1 MASMRVHELA
11 KEFDMSSKEL
21 LDKLQQMKIPAKSHA
36 SMLADAYVDKIR
48 KNLEPEIKQRAG
60 QLEDEEARKLAE
72 ERAEAERT
80 VAQARPSVEALEQ
93 KLAALKQEL
102 ESAAARYE
110 EAQEAVVPLRKEA
123 ARLRDDAEALNRKN
137 TDKYLVFAP
146 ELLNDGEEVL
156 GIGNVV
162 NLPNGWFDTFIYLHL
177 ENTGTAYTL
186 RVNDRTVAVVED
198 PFAPADFDLTPYVKQ
213 GDNLILLELHE
224 SNTPELQKGFTPTP
238 VKPFTN
244 SYLFA
249 QEKRS
254 IRDFNVA
261 LIPDSTR
268 KFGVLDLEVIVQNGY
283 NYEEPITVG
292 FDIYAPNGKL
302 LDFSVND
309 ITVPGRS
316 LDTVRFSPYIY
327 HTYENSWGAKGA
339 APLYRVMLYT
349 KRKGVFKEY
358 IPLKVGFGKTEM
370 KDGKITRFDKPVTI
384 VSERYNAAA
393 DAAATRKELLALKK
407 KGINTIWPNA
417 PQPYWFY
424 NLCDELGLFVID
436 QANINAPEKRDDRTT
451 GGTPSNDPRLADEYL
466 ERVRNMYYRSRNH
479 TCIIGFALGG
489 ESGNGYNMYKAYQ
502 WLKSVEPSRPV
513 ICIDADGEW
522 NTDLEI
528 VP

>member
-1 MASMRVHELA
+1 MKRIFLA
-11 KEFDMSSKEL
+11 IAVLCYTGAVYGQDGGRIHRSEFVPFDTRE
-21 LDKLQQMKIPAKSHA
+21 D
-36 SMLADAYVDKIR
+36 AD
-48 KNLEPEIKQRAG
+48 
-60 QLEDEEARKLAE
+60 
-72 ERAEAERT
+72 
-80 VAQARPSVEALEQ
+80 
-93 KLAALKQEL
+93 
-102 ESAAARYE
+102 
-110 EAQEAVVPLRKEA
+110 
-123 ARLRDDAEALNRKN
+123 ALNRKN

-162 NLPNGWFDTFIYLHL
+162 NLPNGWFDSFIYLHL

-316 LDTVRFSPYIY
+316 LDTVRFSPYII
-327 HTYENSWGAKGA
+327 TPTKIAGEPK
-339 APLYRVMLYT
+339 APPRYT
-349 KRKGVFKEY
+349 GSCS
-358 IPLKVGFGKTEM
+358 T
-370 KDGKITRFDKPVTI
+370 
-384 VSERYNAAA
+384 
-393 DAAATRKELLALKK
+393 
-407 KGINTIWPNA
+407 PNA
-417 PQPYWFY
+417 R
-424 NLCDELGLFVID
+424 ESS
-436 QANINAPEKRDDRTT
+436 RSTS
-451 GGTPSNDPRLADEYL
+451 PS
-466 ERVRNMYYRSRNH
+466 
-479 TCIIGFALGG
+479 
-489 ESGNGYNMYKAYQ
+489 K
-502 WLKSVEPSRPV
+502 
-513 ICIDADGEW
+513 
-522 NTDLEI
+522 
-528 VP
+528 

>member
-1 MASMRVHELA
+1 MKRIFLA
-11 KEFDMSSKEL
+11 IAVLCYAGAVYGQDGGRIHRSEFVPFDTRE
-21 LDKLQQMKIPAKSHA
+21 D
-36 SMLADAYVDKIR
+36 AD
-48 KNLEPEIKQRAG
+48 
-60 QLEDEEARKLAE
+60 
-72 ERAEAERT
+72 
-80 VAQARPSVEALEQ
+80 
-93 KLAALKQEL
+93 
-102 ESAAARYE
+102 
-110 EAQEAVVPLRKEA
+110 
-123 ARLRDDAEALNRKN
+123 ALNRKN

-146 ELLNDGEEVL
+146 GLLNDGEEVL
-156 GIGNVV
+156 GIGDVV
-162 NLPNGWFDTFIYLHL
+162 NLPNGWFDSFIYLHL

-213 GDNLILLELHE
+213 GDNIILLELHE

-327 HTYENSWGAKGA
+327 HTYENSWGAK
-339 APLYRVMLYT
+339 
-349 KRKGVFKEY
+349 E
-358 IPLKVGFGKTEM
+358 
-370 KDGKITRFDKPVTI
+370 
-384 VSERYNAAA
+384 
-393 DAAATRKELLALKK
+393 
-407 KGINTIWPNA
+407 
-417 PQPYWFY
+417 
-424 NLCDELGLFVID
+424 
-436 QANINAPEKRDDRTT
+436 
-451 GGTPSNDPRLADEYL
+451 
-466 ERVRNMYYRSRNH
+466 
-479 TCIIGFALGG
+479 IGRAH
-489 ESGNGYNMYKAYQ
+489 
-502 WLKSVEPSRPV
+502 V
-513 ICIDADGEW
+513 
-522 NTDLEI
+522 
-528 VP
+528 

>member
-1 MASMRVHELA
+1 MKRIFLA
-11 KEFDMSSKEL
+11 IAVLCYAGAVYGQDGGRIHRSEFVPFDTRE
-21 LDKLQQMKIPAKSHA
+21 D
-36 SMLADAYVDKIR
+36 AD
-48 KNLEPEIKQRAG
+48 
-60 QLEDEEARKLAE
+60 
-72 ERAEAERT
+72 
-80 VAQARPSVEALEQ
+80 
-93 KLAALKQEL
+93 
-102 ESAAARYE
+102 
-110 EAQEAVVPLRKEA
+110 
-123 ARLRDDAEALNRKN
+123 ALNRKN

-146 ELLNDGEEVL
+146 GLLNDGEEVL

-162 NLPNGWFDTFIYLHL
+162 NLPNGWFDSFIYLHL

>member
-1 MASMRVHELA
+1 MC
-11 KEFDMSSKEL
+11 
-21 LDKLQQMKIPAKSHA
+21 
-36 SMLADAYVDKIR
+36 IR
-48 KNLEPEIKQRAG
+48 
-60 QLEDEEARKLAE
+60 
-72 ERAEAERT
+72 
-80 VAQARPSVEALEQ
+80 
-93 KLAALKQEL
+93 
-102 ESAAARYE
+102 
-110 EAQEAVVPLRKEA
+110 
-123 ARLRDDAEALNRKN
+123 
-137 TDKYLVFAP
+137 
-146 ELLNDGEEVL
+146 
-156 GIGNVV
+156 
-162 NLPNGWFDTFIYLHL
+162 
-177 ENTGTAYTL
+177 
-186 RVNDRTVAVVED
+186 DR
-198 PFAPADFDLTPYVKQ
+198 
-213 GDNLILLELHE
+213 
-224 SNTPELQKGFTPTP
+224 
-238 VKPFTN
+238 
-244 SYLFA
+244 
-249 QEKRS
+249 EKRS

-292 FDIYAPNGKL
+292 FDIYAPNSKL

-370 KDGKITRFDKPVTI
+370 KDGKIIRFDKPVTI

>member
-1 MASMRVHELA
+1 MKRIFLA
-11 KEFDMSSKEL
+11 IAVLCYTGAVYGQDGGRIHRSEFVPFDTRE
-21 LDKLQQMKIPAKSHA
+21 D
-36 SMLADAYVDKIR
+36 AD
-48 KNLEPEIKQRAG
+48 
-60 QLEDEEARKLAE
+60 
-72 ERAEAERT
+72 
-80 VAQARPSVEALEQ
+80 
-93 KLAALKQEL
+93 
-102 ESAAARYE
+102 
-110 EAQEAVVPLRKEA
+110 
-123 ARLRDDAEALNRKN
+123 ALNRKN

-162 NLPNGWFDTFIYLHL
+162 NLPNGWFDSFIYLHL

-327 HTYENSWGAKGA
+327 HTYENSWGN
-339 APLYRVMLYT
+339 PLYRWEKHRETGYQWW
-349 KRKGVFKEY
+349 
-358 IPLKVGFGKTEM
+358 
-370 KDGKITRFDKPVTI
+370 ITRLWYCFELYDVVRIDHFRGFDEYFSIPYGSETAAPGHWEKGPGIELFRAVEQALGKREIIAEDLGYMSETVRQLVRDSGFPGMKVLEFAFDSRDTGSASDYLPHNYPVNSVAYTGTHDNETLVSWYQTI
-384 VSERYNAAA
+384 TSAERALVRDYLCDYAMPEAQLYKSMIA
-393 DAAATRKELLALKK
+393 LIFRSAAATCIIPMQDWLGLDNSARINKPSTVGQNWRWRLKK
-407 KGINTIWPNA
+407 TQLTKKLQKEIC
-417 PQPYWFY
+417 Q
-424 NLCDELGLFVID
+424 L
-436 QANINAPEKRDDRTT
+436 TT
-451 GGTPSNDPRLADEYL
+451 RYGRMNWA
-466 ERVRNMYYRSRNH
+466 
-479 TCIIGFALGG
+479 
-489 ESGNGYNMYKAYQ
+489 
-502 WLKSVEPSRPV
+502 
-513 ICIDADGEW
+513 
-522 NTDLEI
+522 
-528 VP
+528 

>member
-1 MASMRVHELA
+1 MKRIFLA
-11 KEFDMSSKEL
+11 IAVLCYAGAVYGQDGGRIHRSEFVPFDTRE
-21 LDKLQQMKIPAKSHA
+21 D
-36 SMLADAYVDKIR
+36 AD
-48 KNLEPEIKQRAG
+48 
-60 QLEDEEARKLAE
+60 
-72 ERAEAERT
+72 
-80 VAQARPSVEALEQ
+80 
-93 KLAALKQEL
+93 
-102 ESAAARYE
+102 
-110 EAQEAVVPLRKEA
+110 
-123 ARLRDDAEALNRKN
+123 ALNRKN

-146 ELLNDGEEVL
+146 GLLNDGEEVL
-156 GIGNVV
+156 GIGDVV
-162 NLPNGWFDTFIYLHL
+162 NLPNGWFDSFIYLHL

-292 FDIYAPNGKL
+292 FDIYAPNSKL

-370 KDGKITRFDKPVTI
+370 KDGKIIRFDKPVTI

-436 QANINAPEKRDDRTT
+436 QANINAPEKRDDRTA

-522 NTDLEI
+522 DTDLEI

>member
-1 MASMRVHELA
+1 MKRIFLA
-11 KEFDMSSKEL
+11 IAVLCYTGAVYGQDGGRIHRSEFVPFDTRE
-21 LDKLQQMKIPAKSHA
+21 D
-36 SMLADAYVDKIR
+36 AD
-48 KNLEPEIKQRAG
+48 
-60 QLEDEEARKLAE
+60 
-72 ERAEAERT
+72 
-80 VAQARPSVEALEQ
+80 
-93 KLAALKQEL
+93 
-102 ESAAARYE
+102 
-110 EAQEAVVPLRKEA
+110 
-123 ARLRDDAEALNRKN
+123 ALNRKN

-146 ELLNDGEEVL
+146 GLLNDGEEVL
-156 GIGNVV
+156 GIGDVV
-162 NLPNGWFDTFIYLHL
+162 NLPNGWFDSFIYLHL

-316 LDTVRFSPYIY
+316 LDTVRFRPIFI
-327 HTYENSWGAKGA
+327 TPTKIAGEPK
-339 APLYRVMLYT
+339 APPRS
-349 KRKGVFKEY
+349 
-358 IPLKVGFGKTEM
+358 TESCS
-370 KDGKITRFDKPVTI
+370 T
-384 VSERYNAAA
+384 
-393 DAAATRKELLALKK
+393 
-407 KGINTIWPNA
+407 PNA
-417 PQPYWFY
+417 R
-424 NLCDELGLFVID
+424 ESS
-436 QANINAPEKRDDRTT
+436 RSTS
-451 GGTPSNDPRLADEYL
+451 PS
-466 ERVRNMYYRSRNH
+466 
-479 TCIIGFALGG
+479 
-489 ESGNGYNMYKAYQ
+489 K
-502 WLKSVEPSRPV
+502 
-513 ICIDADGEW
+513 
-522 NTDLEI
+522 
-528 VP
+528 

>member
-1 MASMRVHELA
+1 MKRIFLA
-11 KEFDMSSKEL
+11 IAVLCYAGAVYGQDGGRIHRSEFVPFDTRE
-21 LDKLQQMKIPAKSHA
+21 D
-36 SMLADAYVDKIR
+36 AD
-48 KNLEPEIKQRAG
+48 
-60 QLEDEEARKLAE
+60 
-72 ERAEAERT
+72 
-80 VAQARPSVEALEQ
+80 
-93 KLAALKQEL
+93 
-102 ESAAARYE
+102 
-110 EAQEAVVPLRKEA
+110 
-123 ARLRDDAEALNRKN
+123 ALNRKN

-146 ELLNDGEEVL
+146 GLLNDGEEVL
-156 GIGNVV
+156 GIGDVV
-162 NLPNGWFDTFIYLHL
+162 NLPNGWFDSFIYLHL

-213 GDNLILLELHE
+213 GDNIILLELHE

-268 KFGVLDLEVIVQNGY
+268 KFGMLDLEVIVQNGY

-358 IPLKVGFGKTEM
+358 IPLKVGFGKTEVALRAAF
-370 KDGKITRFDKPVTI
+370 KCIGDGKQCAILVPTTVLAWQHYQTVTRRMEGFPV
-384 VSERYNAAA
+384 
-393 DAAATRKELLALKK
+393 
-407 KGINTIWPNA
+407 
-417 PQPYWFY
+417 
-424 NLCDELGLFVID
+424 
-436 QANINAPEKRDDRTT
+436 
-451 GGTPSNDPRLADEYL
+451 RL
-466 ERVRNMYYRSRNH
+466 
-479 TCIIGFALGG
+479 
-489 ESGNGYNMYKAYQ
+489 
-502 WLKSVEPSRPV
+502 
-513 ICIDADGEW
+513 
-522 NTDLEI
+522 
-528 VP
+528 